1 MRLTVLIC
9 THNRAELLGRVLAS
23 LNAATRPGNWQVRIL
38 VGANDCSDDTVASLQ
53 RYQQDAGVH
62 GWLPLEWFEEPI
74 PCKSH
79 ALNHAI
85 RLLSDGAVALVDD
98 DHRVDRDYLV
108 HICQTLQTYP
118 EATLFCGRI
127 LPDWDGS
134 EPVWV
139 HDTGPY
145 RIYPLPIPCFDLGM
159 APRLVTV
166 EHGPLPGGGNLFL
179 RTGVF
184 GRIGGFST
192 DLGPRR
198 HNLCGGEDSEF
209 VLTALQQGERLQ
221 YVPEVLQYHYVD
233 TQRFKLGYLIRKGYQ
248 RSRSA
253 ARVNHQDRQVP
264 RYIWRKLAEHAAHSV
279 FSLSWP
285 RTRFYLMRTAATLGE
300 LQGMREKA
308 RCLRAQQPTQ
318 GALMD
323 PSHVPH
329 TTRTLTFPQGRIRMP
344 LKSAIKQTLRSLGYK
359 IEKIDPLE
367 ESIPA
372 DYNHSPFLPRIYR
385 GALDR
390 YLYFKD
396 MVDKVQKVEGD
407 IVECGVSI
415 GHGALLFTLFS
426 DYIGTPRTYYGFDS
440 FEGFPEPVAK
450 DETTPIKGKGF
461 WANPPDTVLK
471 VLQDGRLGEEII
483 RERIRLIKGWFDQ
496 TLPEYQGRIAL
507 LHLDCDL
514 YESYKLSLET
524 LYDKVQPG
532 GVIMFDEYGDTRWP
546 GATKA
551 IDEFFH
557 DRPEAVQQHPK
568 CTWKYHVV
576 KQ

>member
-1 MRLTVLIC
+1 MSANNCCDNTV
-9 THNRAELLGRVLAS
+9 N
-23 LNAATRPGNWQVRIL
+23 N
-38 VGANDCSDDTVASLQ
+38 LQ
-53 RYQQDAGVH
+53 RYRKVAEAQ
-62 GWLPLEWFEEPI
+62 GWLPLECFEDSI
-74 PCKSH
+74 PCKSN

-85 RLLSDGAVALVDD
+85 RLLGEGAVALVDD

-108 HICQTLQTYP
+108 NICQALETYP

-134 EPVWV
+134 EPAWA

-145 RIYPLPIPCFDLGM
+145 RIYPLPIPHYDQGI
-159 APRLVTV
+159 AHRLVTL

-179 RTGVF
+179 RTAVF

-192 DLGPRR
+192 DLGPRG
-198 HNLCGGEDSEF
+198 HNLYGGEDTEF
-209 VLTALQQGERLQ
+209 VRTALQKGERLQ

-233 TQRFKLGYLIRKGYQ
+233 KQRFKLSYLICKSYQ
-248 RSRSA
+248 RSRA
-253 ARVNHQDRQVP
+253 VARVHHQDKRVP
-264 RYIWRKLAEHAAHSV
+264 RYIWRKLGKHIAHTLL
-279 FSLSWP
+279 FRSWSKM
-285 RTRFYLMRTAATLGE
+285 RFYLMRTAATLGE
-300 LQGMREKA
+300 LQGMREKVRELGPA
-308 RCLRAQQPTQ
+308 HGKYSMGRFVATLRSLPQYATRSLAFQP
-318 GALMD
+318 
-323 PSHVPH
+323 
-329 TTRTLTFPQGRIRMP
+329 GRIRMP
-344 LKSAIKQTLRSLGYK
+344 LKSALKQTLRSLGYK

-396 MVDKVQKVEGD
+396 MLEKVQTVEGD

-426 DYIGTPRTYYGFDS
+426 DYIGKPRTYHGFDS
-440 FEGFPEPVAK
+440 FEGFPDPVEK

-461 WANPPDTVLK
+461 WANPSDTVLK
-471 VLQDGRLGEEII
+471 VLNDGRLGEDTV
-483 RERIRLIKGWFDQ
+483 RDRIRLIKGWFDQ

-514 YESYKLSLET
+514 YESYKLSLEM

-557 DRPEAVQQHPK
+557 DRPEVVQQHPK